1 MTHEIILLVYNKKS
15 KYTQKEFF
23 FFFFCTLY
31 YALSEHK
38 LKLKM
43 QELSAAEMAIFG
55 NSGCWLEHHL
65 TF

>member
-1 MTHEIILLVYNKKS
+1 MAHEIILFVYNKKS
-15 KYTQKEFF
+15 KYTQKDFFF

-43 QELSAAEMAIFG
+43 QEF
-55 NSGCWLEHHL
+55 
-65 TF
+65 

>member
-1 MTHEIILLVYNKKS
+1 MAHEIILFVYNKKS
-15 KYTQKEFF
+15 KYTQKDF

-43 QELSAAEMAIFG
+43 QGF
-55 NSGCWLEHHL
+55 
-65 TF
+65 